1 MEAIRDA
8 GGTPFVFDR
17 DVSNVSG
24 AKALEVDVS
33 NREAVEAA
41 VREAAET
48 LGGLDGVVTAAG
60 IDRCGKLGDVPAEE
74 WEKVIGVNLLG
85 TVSVV
90 RAALPY
96 LKGPAAG
103 SSPSPPH
110 WVSRALPDATAYCAS
125 KFGVIGFS
133 RALAAETGGEIGVT
147 TIIPGGMKT
156 HFFDDR
162 DEQYKPQD
170 DSKPQRS
177 RQRGAGRG
185 VRPLPAVR
193 QRGPRTP
200 YLPRRRRLVAL
211 NRPQAT
217 SAHDGRNPMPTTA
230 IDTPAGR
237 DTAESGGITITDP
250 RTGEVLWDSPRAG
263 PEAVNH
269 AVEVAAG
276 LPRNGLPPRPRTA
289 GGPQGCGPGTGL
301 RRAGAGRA
309 QRQRNRAAGG
319 GSAGRHRSGRFH
331 P

>member
-1 MEAIRDA
+1 MNTQTPGRVIVTGGGSGLGAAIVEAIRDA

-17 DVSNVSG
+17 DVSNLSG

-33 NREAVEAA
+33 DRQAVESA
-41 VREAAET
+41 VKEVAES

-96 LKGPAAG
+96 LKGSRGRVITIASTLG
-103 SSPSPPH
+103 L
-110 WVSRALPDATAYCAS
+110 RALPDATAYCAS

-133 RALAAETGGEIGVT
+133 RALAAETGGVIGVT

-170 DSKPQRS
+170 DSKLNDPANVAQAVVFALS
-177 RQRGAGRG
+177 QPFGSE
-185 VRPLPAVR
+185 VRELLICPA
-193 QRGPRTP
+193 
-200 YLPRRRRLVAL
+200 
-211 NRPQAT
+211 
-217 SAHDGRNPMPTTA
+217 
-230 IDTPAGR
+230 
-237 DTAESGGITITDP
+237 E
-250 RTGEVLWDSPRAG
+250 E
-263 PEAVNH
+263 
-269 AVEVAAG
+269 
-276 LPRNGLPPRPRTA
+276 
-289 GGPQGCGPGTGL
+289 
-301 RRAGAGRA
+301 
-309 QRQRNRAAGG
+309 
-319 GSAGRHRSGRFH
+319 GSW